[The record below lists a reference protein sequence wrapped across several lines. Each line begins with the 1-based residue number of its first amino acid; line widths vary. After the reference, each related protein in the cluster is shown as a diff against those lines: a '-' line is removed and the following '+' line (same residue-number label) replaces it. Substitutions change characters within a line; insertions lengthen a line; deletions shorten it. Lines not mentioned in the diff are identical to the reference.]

1 MCIGWKTEAQ
11 NNQLL
16 EISRMNNVKTCLLAV
31 AVCFLPMTAIAQI
44 SADGSTS
51 TTVDT
56 NGNVSTIDA
65 GEQAGGNLFHSF
77 SEFSVPNGNE
87 AFFDNALDIENIIS
101 RVTGGN
107 ISNIDGLIRANGS
120 ANLFLVNPAGVI
132 FNDGARL
139 DIGGS
144 FFGSTADSVLFPD
157 SVEFSASNPVEPV
170 LTVNAPIGLNLRDN
184 PGDIAVNGSS
194 LGVDPGQSL
203 SLVGGEITFDGSN
216 LNAPEGT
223 ISLGSVAEAGT
234 VAFTESG
241 LNFGDLLLDNISSN
255 GTTVNVN
262 QGGSGSITV
271 NANNLTLS
279 DRSIFNG
286 GINSATS
293 TPQTQAG
300 DVTINVAEN
309 LTLRSGSLI
318 RNNLSTVSS
327 GNAGDIL
334 VTAKNLSLD
343 DASRIVTISQGRGNT
358 GNIELNVLEN
368 TQLNREAEIKSQVL
382 PGAIGDGG
390 NIELTTGSLNLT
402 ASSLIFSN
410 VSGTGNAGNINLIAS
425 DRISLNNSNFQARV
439 ESGGVGNSGNITIST
454 DSLEMRDTI
463 QDDIQST
470 ILTGTAGEGDAGNI
484 SITAANNISLED
496 ASSIQTQVQPEG
508 IGTGGNIEIV
518 TNSLS
523 LIGESPDTNGQSSLL
538 ANSSGEGN
546 AGNITI
552 TAAENVSLDQ
562 FSLILSQGT
571 ANTGDAGDITID
583 TPQLLLDTR
592 SLIISNTG
600 DAESPI
606 DNIVNI
612 GDAGDIN
619 IDSQNITIDTFSA
632 IVSNSLRNA
641 TGEAGN
647 LTINTDNLT
656 IEGGS
661 TINSL
666 TGNSSKGGT
675 IEVDAQNIRLVTGGK
690 IVTLTERGGDAGNI
704 NLNAS
709 QQITIDG
716 KNTPIPT
723 EEFRS
728 AEEAIQD
735 LEPNTGLFANTTQVS
750 TGNGG
755 NVQIANPAIISIAN
769 GGEIFVGSQ
778 GRGAGGNLS
787 IQANSLSLDNNA
799 LLIAETEFGQ
809 PQQQPS
815 NINLDI
821 EDLITLRGDSIISA
835 RAFNNA
841 NGGNVTID
849 TNFVIAFPAST
860 EGNDI
865 VANASEGSGGN
876 INITAEAVLGLEE
889 RRSTLGNGTNDLDVS
904 SQFGFDGNLSLNTPD
919 VDATEGVR
927 ELPVGA
933 IAADDRVE
941 QACSATSVN
950 SSLSFAGRGN
960 IPRKPTDVLSSN
972 YIVNS
977 EPTSEISE
985 NYPEAIEPIATAVGN
1000 IYPARGLKVTDTG
1013 AIILTR
1019 STVGSLRTPA
1029 KSSCLLDREQ

>member
-1 MCIGWKTEAQ
+1 
-11 NNQLL
+11 
-16 EISRMNNVKTCLLAV
+16 MNNVKFSLLAV
-31 AVCFLPMTAIAQI
+31 AVCFAPMTAIAQI

-56 NGNVSTIDA
+56 EGNVSTIEA
-65 GEQAGGNLFHSF
+65 GNQEGGNLFHSF
-77 SEFSVPNGNE
+77 SDFSVLNGNE
-87 AFFDNALDIENIIS
+87 AFFNNASDIDNIIS
-101 RVTGGN
+101 RVTGGK

-120 ANLFLVNPAGVI
+120 ANLFLVNPAGII

-157 SVEFSASNPVEPV
+157 GIEFSASNPVEPV
-170 LTVNAPIGLNLRDN
+170 LTVNAPIGLNFRDN
-184 PGDIAVNGSS
+184 PGNIAVNGSS
-194 LGVDPGQSL
+194 LTVDSGQSL
-203 SLVGGEITFDGSN
+203 SLAGGEITLDGGN

-223 ISLGSVAEAGT
+223 INLGSVATAGT
-234 VAFTESG
+234 VTFTESG
-241 LNFGDLLLDNISSN
+241 LDFGNLSLDNIFLSN

-262 QGGSGSITV
+262 QGGSGTITV
-271 NANNLTLS
+271 DANNLTLS

-286 GINSATS
+286 GINSASSTS
-293 TPQTQAG
+293 QTQAG

-309 LTLRSGSLI
+309 LALRSGSLI

-327 GNAGDIL
+327 GRGGDIL

-343 DASRIVTISQGRGNT
+343 DASRIVTLSQGQGSL
-358 GNIELNVLEN
+358 GDIALNVLEN
-368 TQLNREAEIKSQVL
+368 TQLNRRAEIKSQVL
-382 PGAIGDGG
+382 PDAVGDGG
-390 NIELTTGSLNLT
+390 NIDITAGSLDLT

-410 VSGTGNAGNINLIAS
+410 VSGTGNAGNINLTAS
-425 DRISLNNSNFQARV
+425 DRITLDSSNLQARV
-439 ESGGVGNSGNITIST
+439 EQGGVGNSGNITIST

-463 QDDIQST
+463 QDNIEST
-470 ILTGTAGEGDAGNI
+470 ILTGTAGEGNAGNI
-484 SITAANNISLED
+484 SITATNDVALAE
-496 ASSIQTQVQPEG
+496 TQVQPEG
-508 IGTGGNIEIV
+508 VGTGGNIEI
-518 TNSLS
+518 TANSLS
-523 LIGESPDTNGQSSLL
+523 LTGISADGLSSLL
-538 ANSSGEGN
+538 ANSSGNGD

-552 TAAENVSLDQ
+552 TATENVTLNR
-562 FSLILSQGT
+562 FGLILSQGT
-571 ANTGDAGDITID
+571 AATGDAGDIAIDTSQLLLDTGSFIIGNTGDSESPTVSNLGDAGDITINSQAV
-583 TPQLLLDTR
+583 T
-592 SLIISNTG
+592 
-600 DAESPI
+600 I
-606 DNIVNI
+606 DNF
-612 GDAGDIN
+612 
-619 IDSQNITIDTFSA
+619 STITGS
-632 IVSNSLRNA
+632 SSGNA
-641 TGEAGN
+641 TGEAGSVNLDTGN
-647 LTINTDNLT
+647 LTIA
-656 IEGGS
+656 GGS
-661 TINSL
+661 TINTL
-666 TGNSSKGGT
+666 TGNDARGGT
-675 IEVDAQNIRLVTGGK
+675 IKIDAQNVALVTGGK
-690 IVTLTERGGDAGNI
+690 IVTLTESDGDAGDI

-716 KNTPIPT
+716 ENTPIPT
-723 EEFRS
+723 EEFRFS
-728 AEEAIQD
+728 EEAIQD
-735 LEPNTGLFANTTQVS
+735 LEPNTGLFANTTQIS

-755 NVQIANPAIISIAN
+755 NVQIANPEAISIAN

-787 IQANSLSLDNNA
+787 IQADSLSLDNNG

-821 EDLITLRGDSIISA
+821 EDLVTLRGDSIISA

-849 TNFVIAFPAST
+849 TNFVIAFPADT

-876 INITAEAVLGLEE
+876 INITAEAILGLEE
-889 RRSTLGNGTNDLDVS
+889 RRATPGNRTNDLDVS

-933 IAADDRVE
+933 IAAGDRVE

-950 SSLSFAGRGN
+950 SSSLSFAGRGN
-960 IPRKPTDVLSSN
+960 IPRKPTDILSSN
-972 YIVNS
+972 YIVDS
-977 EPTSEISE
+977 EPASEISE
-985 NYPEAIEPIATAVGN
+985 NHPEAIEPIATAVGN

-1019 STVGSLRTPA
+1019 SAVRSPGTAA
-1029 KSSCLLDREQ
+1029 KSSCLLDRQ

>member
-1 MCIGWKTEAQ
+1 
-11 NNQLL
+11 
-16 EISRMNNVKTCLLAV
+16 MNNVKTCLLAV
-31 AVCFLPMTAIAQI
+31 AVCFSPMTAIAQI
-44 SADGSTS
+44 STDGSTS

-56 NGNVSTIDA
+56 NGNVSTIEA

-87 AFFDNALDIENIIS
+87 AFFNNALDIENIIS

-107 ISNIDGLIRANGS
+107 ISNIDGLIRANGG
-120 ANLFLVNPAGVI
+120 ANLFLVNPAGII

-157 SVEFSASNPVEPV
+157 GVEFSASNPIAPV
-170 LTVNAPIGLNLRDN
+170 LTVNAPIGLNFRDN
-184 PGDIAVNGSS
+184 PGYIAVNGSS

-203 SLVGGEITFDGSN
+203 NLVGGEITLDGSN
-216 LNAPEGT
+216 LNAFEGRV
-223 ISLGSVAEAGT
+223 SLGSVAEAGT
-234 VAFTESG
+234 VTFTESG
-241 LNFGDLLLDNISSN
+241 LNFGDLLLDDISLSN

-262 QGGSGSITV
+262 QGGSGTITV
-271 NANNLTLS
+271 DANNLTLS

-286 GINSATS
+286 GIDSATS
-293 TPQTQAG
+293 TLQTQAG
-300 DVTINVAEN
+300 DVTINLTEN
-309 LTLRSGSLI
+309 LALRSGSLI

-334 VTAKNLSLD
+334 ITAKNLSLD
-343 DASRIVTISQGRGNT
+343 DVSRIVTISQGRGNT

-368 TQLNREAEIKSQVL
+368 TKLNREAEIKSQVL
-382 PGAIGDGG
+382 PDAVGDGG
-390 NIELTTGSLNLT
+390 NINLTTGSLDLT
-402 ASSLIFSN
+402 AESSIFSN
-410 VSGTGNAGNINLIAS
+410 VSGIGNAGNINLTAS
-425 DRISLNNSNFQARV
+425 DRITLDSSNFQARV
-439 ESGGVGNSGNITIST
+439 QQGGIGNSGNITIST
-454 DSLEMRDTI
+454 DSIVLRNSSKDNN
-463 QDDIQST
+463 DSS
-470 ILTGTAGEGDAGNI
+470 ILTSTAGEGNAGNI
-484 SITAANNISLED
+484 SIAATNNIFLED
-496 ASSIQTQVQPEG
+496 ASTIQTQVAPEG
-508 IGTGGNIEIV
+508 VGTGGDIEIV

-523 LIGESPDTNGQSSLL
+523 LVGESPDTNGRSSLL

-546 AGNITI
+546 AGDITI
-552 TAAENVSLDQ
+552 TAAENVALDQ

-571 ANTGDAGDITID
+571 ANIGDAGDITID
-583 TPQLLLDTR
+583 TPQLLLDAG

-600 DAESPI
+600 DAESPTV
-606 DNIVNI
+606 NNI

-619 IDSQNITIDTFSA
+619 INSQVVTIDTFSA

-641 TGEAGN
+641 TGEARN

-675 IEVDAQNIRLVTGGK
+675 IEVNAQNIDLLTGGK

-704 NLNAS
+704 NLNAT

-716 KNTPIPT
+716 ENTPIPT

-755 NVQIANPAIISIAN
+755 NVQIANPEIISIAN
-769 GGEIFVGSQ
+769 SGEIFVGSQ

-787 IQANSLSLDNNA
+787 IQADSLSLDNNG
-799 LLIAETEFGQ
+799 LIIAETQFGQ

-821 EDLITLRGDSIISA
+821 EDLITLREDSIISA

-849 TNFVIAFPAST
+849 TNFVIAFPANT
-860 EGNDI
+860 KGNDI

-876 INITAEAVLGLEE
+876 IDITAEAVLGLEE
-889 RRSTLGNGTNDLDVS
+889 RRSTQGNRTNDLDVS

-933 IAADDRVE
+933 IAAEDRVE
-941 QACSATSVN
+941 QACSANSVN
-950 SSLSFAGRGN
+950 SSSLSFAGRGN

-972 YIVNS
+972 YIVDS
-977 EPTSEISE
+977 EPASEISA
-985 NYPEAIEPIATAVGN
+985 NQHSEAIAPIATAVGN

-1019 STVGSLRTPA
+1019 STMRPVRTPA
-1029 KSSCLLDREQ
+1029 KSSCLQEVRSGE